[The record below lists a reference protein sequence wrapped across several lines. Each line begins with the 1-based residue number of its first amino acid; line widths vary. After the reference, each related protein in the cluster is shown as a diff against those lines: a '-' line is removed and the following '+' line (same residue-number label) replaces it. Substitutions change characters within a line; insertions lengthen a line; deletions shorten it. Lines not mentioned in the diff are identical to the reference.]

1 MRSVAALFTLTL
13 ALHTPGA
20 QAADLDTRVE
30 QLARELRCVVCQ
42 SQSVAESNAPLA
54 VDMKRQLREGLAAGR
69 SEDELRDELV
79 QRYGE
84 QVLYRPALHGGTAPL
99 WFGPLAL
106 LAVGGAVYLRQGRS
120 RSSPGPDA

>member
-1 MRSVAALFTLTL
+1 MVLAFAAR
-13 ALHTPGA
+13 AD
-20 QAADLDTRVE
+20 DLDTRVE
-30 QLARELRCVVCQ
+30 HLARELRCIVCQ

-69 SEDELRDELV
+69 SEDELKAELV

-84 QVLYRPALHGGTAPL
+84 QVLYRPALHAGTAPL

-106 LAVGGAVYLRQGRS
+106 LALGAVVYLRQRG
-120 RSSPGPDA
+120 GPR

>member
-1 MRSVAALFTLTL
+1 MRSFILPVLLVAF
-13 ALHTPGA
+13 
-20 QAADLDTRVE
+20 AARAEDLDARVE
-30 QLARELRCVVCQ
+30 RLAQELRCVVCQ

-69 SEDELRDELV
+69 SEDELKAELV

-84 QVLYRPALHGGTAPL
+84 QVLYRPALHAGTAPL

-106 LAVGGAVYLRQGRS
+106 LAIGGVVYLRQRGGS
-120 RSSPGPDA
+120 R

>member
-1 MRSVAALFTLTL
+1 VRSAVALALLSAALVV
-13 ALHTPGA
+13 
-20 QAADLDTRVE
+20 QADDLDARVE
-30 QLARELRCVVCQ
+30 RLAQELRCVVCQ

-69 SEDELRDELV
+69 SEQALRDELV

-84 QVLYRPALHGGTAPL
+84 QVLYRPALHASTAPL

-106 LAVGGAVYLRQGRS
+106 LAIGAGVYLRQGR
-120 RSSPGPDA
+120 RREEPR